1 MPKLA
6 ESLKNKEFAGC
17 VGIPGIG
24 LEDIAGKR
32 RSTAWEAGYI
42 YAASRFFWSPRRR
55 RIAPRLQSDVEIEA

>member
-42 YAASRFFWSPRRR
+42 YAASRFFGV
-55 RIAPRLQSDVEIEA
+55 LDGGGYFTQTVT